1 MVIMITEMTN
11 TLMTGRALVETEPIR
26 YQLEEIQLSLDKE
39 RLEKVEH
46 HHIQGKCGGTV
57 EKECGCC
64 LTNELLVLLRCILAQ
79 CSWNAMESPRAEIG
93 ERRMALSGE
102 AGTIIMIIIIMI
114 RER

>member
-1 MVIMITEMTN
+1 MVMVITEMTN
-11 TLMTGRALVETEPIR
+11 TLMTGRALVETEPVR

-46 HHIQGKCGGTV
+46 QHIQGKLGGTI
-57 EKECGCC
+57 KNMCMLL
-64 LTNELLVLLRCILAQ
+64 LTNELPVLLRCILAQ

-102 AGTIIMIIIIMI
+102 ARTIIMIIIIMI
-114 RER
+114 RKR